1 MEKKAGRPSNKI
13 EWAFMA
19 NDCQLSGNNSET
31 RFRSSYRISSSF
43 YCQTTGNFPG
53 FYLKVLFELELVLI
67 HTWSTQD
74 TRVYERIWEDMWGY
88 ERDVDS
94 IELWM
99 WSIIIAPVAIV
110 NLLFIQQYTIY
121 CYIHIYI
128 YKIEIGFWHWL
139 EARLNSQL
147 STLNWHLG
155 P

>member
-1 MEKKAGRPSNKI
+1 
-13 EWAFMA
+13 MA

-74 TRVYERIWEDMWGY
+74 TRVYEK
-88 ERDVDS
+88 DVDS

-128 YKIEIGFWHWL
+128 YIKLKLASGIDWKPDST
-139 EARLNSQL
+139 LNSQL
-147 STLNWHLG
+147 STGIWVRRHVYYGRVLWTMISVSNMQEGHVCC
-155 P
+155 